1 MEKLVEPRSCM
12 EECLCKPCC
21 CRRSTISRE
30 HGRYVSLECPGD
42 PTYEKGADAARGN
55 ATTAEPMMS
64 TCRCMNDVSGV
75 RGNSDAVVMID
86 DESSGTIPWQ
96 SHAVQRKTVVTKI
109 FVVRPCPTYMFST
122 CRRCTCTCES
132 TILYTNSV
140 GNVSLYIG
148 RAMPDHLVLMT
159 FCINP
164 TLPDRHST
172 SCPSASIHKAAR
184 SYTIGC

>member
-1 MEKLVEPRSCM
+1 
-12 EECLCKPCC
+12 
-21 CRRSTISRE
+21 
-30 HGRYVSLECPGD
+30 
-42 PTYEKGADAARGN
+42 
-55 ATTAEPMMS
+55 MS

-132 TILYTNSV
+132 TMAIFV
-140 GNVSLYIG
+140 
-148 RAMPDHLVLMT
+148 
-159 FCINP
+159 P
-164 TLPDRHST
+164 TRCVFPTGLNE
-172 SCPSASIHKAAR
+172 
-184 SYTIGC
+184 

>member
-30 HGRYVSLECPGD
+30 QGRYVSRECPGD
-42 PTYEKGADAARGN
+42 PSYQKGADAARGN

-64 TCRCMNDVSGV
+64 ICRCSNGMNDVSGV

-132 TILYTNSV
+132 TMAIFVPTRCVFPTGLNEC
-140 GNVSLYIG
+140 N
-148 RAMPDHLVLMT
+148 HL
-159 FCINP
+159 
-164 TLPDRHST
+164 
-172 SCPSASIHKAAR
+172 
-184 SYTIGC
+184 

>member
-1 MEKLVEPRSCM
+1 
-12 EECLCKPCC
+12 
-21 CRRSTISRE
+21 
-30 HGRYVSLECPGD
+30 
-42 PTYEKGADAARGN
+42 
-55 ATTAEPMMS
+55 MS

-132 TILYTNSV
+132 TMYVKDMSAIFVPSRC
-140 GNVSLYIG
+140 VSPTGLNECN
-148 RAMPDHLVLMT
+148 HL
-159 FCINP
+159 
-164 TLPDRHST
+164 
-172 SCPSASIHKAAR
+172 
-184 SYTIGC
+184 